1 MKKIFNISA
10 LLAMCLMIFAGCQED
25 IVSTD
30 QYTDQGV
37 TLKAFGPSPVMRGGE
52 LRFLGTNLDQ
62 VKEVIIPGVS
72 PITDITVVKS
82 GNPSEIRVIV
92 PKDGPEPGLVT
103 LKTADG
109 KEIVTKSQLTYSE
122 PIIIESLTPASIAP
136 GETLTIKGDYFNLIH
151 EVIFAEGVLVSEEDF
166 VKHDRYEIQV
176 VVPVEARTG
185 VVGLGDL
192 DELNNE
198 DPKLFAN
205 VIYSEEELVVAQPE
219 VTKMEAARYKAGET
233 VKITGKNFQYV
244 AALNL
249 PGASAVEYTANAA
262 NTEITFV
269 LPAAAQDGDAVL
281 VAKSGVEVVAGT
293 YETVVPTELAAA
305 PQPVKAGATLTISG
319 KDLDLVTGINFPGK
333 DGVDFQTAEA
343 ITLTVPEEAYDSVY
357 DEASE
362 KNNPAPIVLNVANGK
377 SVTVAY
383 TLVRPVVTVLPASA
397 SAGSDMT
404 ITGTDLDLVKS
415 VTFGG
420 DIVVEVE
427 AKETEITV
435 AVPTTAETAV
445 LKLNLA
451 NGTSVETESVTIDKP
466 VACYITELPGADVE
480 IHGGQVLIV
489 PVANGDKLTGV
500 QVNGEDV
507 KFLLNETD
515 LYITIPKMAKEGTV
529 LRLISSNGAVEYVID
544 CIPDNRVEKVIWS
557 GSFDFGAWANNFE
570 IKPAGLFT
578 DAELQVGQNIR
589 IYGTATSADWAV
601 QIYDGLWTGIPVA
614 EADNTNAFKAS
625 SAASAKFATDGYIEF
640 VVTEAIHESLT
651 TKGDWGNSVIFN
663 GTGFIITKVSIYYEI
678 SLEVTLWE
686 GEVISSGWNG
696 QGLLSDGGVELKEAG
711 AKVGQKVHFY
721 IEPLEELWQLKI
733 VEGHWGPEYI
743 FFCSPGNS
751 GDGGVGTE
759 VDLAA
764 TGGKVSLELTQPI
777 LDAAFTVG
785 YWGNTFIIQATNVKC
800 TKITLE

>member
-10 LLAMCLMIFAGCQED
+10 LLAMCLMILAGCQEEM
-25 IVSTD
+25 VSTD
-30 QYTDQGV
+30 QYAEDGV

-52 LRFLGTNLDQ
+52 LRFLGTNLDK
-62 VKEVIIPGVS
+62 VVEVLIPGVD
-72 PITDITVVKS
+72 PITEITVVKS
-82 GNPSEIRVIV
+82 GIPSEIRVTV
-92 PKDGPEPGLVT
+92 PKDGPEPGFVT

-109 KEIVTKSQLTYSE
+109 KEIVTKTLLTFSE
-122 PIIIESLTPASIAP
+122 PIVIESLTPASVAP

-151 EVIFAEGVLVSEEDF
+151 EVIFAEGVLVSEKDF
-166 VKHDRYEIQV
+166 KKHDRYEIQV

-198 DPKLFAN
+198 DPELFAN

-219 VTKMEAARYKAGET
+219 VTKMEAPRYKAGET

-244 AALNL
+244 EALNL
-249 PGASAVEYTANAA
+249 PGAAAVEFTKNTA

-269 LPAAAQDGDAVL
+269 LPAAAQDGEAVL
-281 VAKSGVEVVAGT
+281 VAKSGVEVVAGK

-305 PQPVKAGATLTISG
+305 PQPVKAGATLTITG
-319 KDLDLVTGINFPGK
+319 KDIDLVTGINFPGK
-333 DGVDFQTAEA
+333 DGVEFQAAEA

-357 DEASE
+357 DKESD
-362 KNNPAPIVLNVANGK
+362 KNNPAPIVLNMANGK

-383 TLVRPVVTVLPASA
+383 TLVKPAVTELPASA

-427 AKETEITV
+427 AKETEIIV
-435 AVPTTAETAV
+435 AVPTTAETAA

-489 PVANGDKLTGV
+489 PVANEDKLTGV

-507 KFLLNETD
+507 KFLLNNTD
-515 LYITIPKMAKEGTV
+515 LYISIPKMAKEGTV
-529 LRLISSNGAVEYVID
+529 IRLISSNGAVEYVID
-544 CIPDNRVEKVIWS
+544 CIPDNRIEKVIWS
-557 GSFDFGAWANNFE
+557 GSFDFGEWKNNFE

-589 IYGTATSADWAV
+589 IYGTATSAEWAV
-601 QIYDGLWTGIPVA
+601 QIYDGLWAGIPVA
-614 EADNTNAFKAS
+614 EGEKDESGNPTNAFKAS
-625 SAASAKFATDGYIEF
+625 SPASANFATDGYIEF
-640 VVTEAIHESLT
+640 VVTEAIYESLT

-678 SLEVTLWE
+678 SLETLVWE
-686 GEVISSGWNG
+686 GNQDLGNYDVNY
-696 QGLLSDGGVELKEAG
+696 ELKPNDMFVAAG
-711 AKVGQKVHFY
+711 IKAGQTLRFY
-721 IEPLEELWQLKI
+721 ITPKLDYWSIQ
-733 VEGHWGPEYI
+733 VFDGHWGKLLHADL
-743 FFCSPGNS
+743 GNQPS
-751 GDGGVGTE
+751 SETSSLVNGAIE
-759 VDLAA
+759 L
-764 TGGKVSLELTQPI
+764 KVTDEMVT
-777 LDAAFTVG
+777 AFTTLIDWG
-785 YWGNTFIIQATNVKC
+785 YAAIIQGNC
-800 TKITLE
+800 ILTKITLE